1 MSMKINGA
9 LLQVCAIVLCSVSIL
24 SRSATPA
31 GASDML
37 VVRNA
42 VVPGLADVHYT
53 EQELKTLP
61 QVTIRTRTEFTDG
74 VVTFVGP
81 LVRDVIAPVYKGNG
95 TTMHMV
101 AANDYAV
108 DVPIADAKKY
118 DVILAMSANGK
129 RLSMRDK
136 GPLWLMYPLD
146 DHPELQASVY
156 NARLIWQLTLV
167 EIQ

>member
-1 MSMKINGA
+1 MKINGA

-81 LVRDVIAPVYKGNG
+81 LVRDLIAPIDKGKG
-95 TTMHMV
+95 TTLHLTAV
-101 AANDYAV
+101 NDYAV
-108 DVPIADAKKY
+108 DIPIRDVTKY

-129 RLSMRDK
+129 RLSVRDK
-136 GPLWLMYPLD
+136 GPLWLMYPMD
-146 DHPELQASVY
+146 DFPELQDASY
-156 NARLIWQLTLV
+156 NAKLIWQLSTA
-167 EIQ
+167 EIR